1 MARTSVLMRQP
12 AGRRLAKDAQR
23 MKTASNSVSYLA
35 KTERQAQ
42 IVLYRTLLRFR
53 VIEELQAFENDI
65 ANSLLH

>member
-1 MARTSVLMRQP
+1 MRQP

-23 MKTASNSVSYLA
+23 LKTVSNSVSYLA
-35 KTERQAQ
+35 KTKRQAQ